1 MNLYILHKLTNIID
15 MENRA
20 YKFRIYPTS
29 QQETFLEKE
38 LGLKRLYWNLSL
50 AAKNADH
57 SYKLKSYKETFAELK
72 PEALEWCKEIDSTAM
87 ADVWNDLT
95 QAFRNFFASCNR
107 TRKGKFVKPPKFKS
121 KKTMKESIGYTAMA
135 KPKFVNG
142 KLFITRKL
150 GLLEG
155 TFHRFAEGKLK
166 NVTISRTATRK
177 WFVSILV
184 EKKETKKNNNGK
196 AIGIDWNCRD
206 EDFIVM
212 SNGTKVKC
220 PRFLQRSSKQLAHY
234 QKLLS
239 KKFVKGKPEQSQNYC
254 KAKYKVAKLHEKVS
268 WQRQDWLHKLSYDLA
283 QKYQYVIVED
293 INLQSMAQMHH
304 GKVVGDQGFGML
316 RNMIAYKTT
325 LVKVSAK
332 NTSKTC
338 HTCGY
343 VNPKVVLGVEKWKCP
358 VCSSEHDRDINAALN
373 ILNKGVTSLGIVGR
387 ERAEIT
393 NACGA
398 PSSAVKHEVS
408 NPSSRVLG
416 S

>member
-1 MNLYILHKLTNIID
+1 

-29 QQETFLEKE
+29 QQEIFLEKE

-50 AAKNADH
+50 AAKNADL

-95 QAFRNFFASCNR
+95 QAFRNFFTSCNG

-121 KKTMKESIGYTAMA
+121 KKNMKESIGYTSMA
-135 KPKFVNG
+135 KPKFING
-142 KLFITRKL
+142 KPFITRKL
-150 GLLEG
+150 GLLDG
-155 TFHRFAEGKLK
+155 TFHRFVEGKLK
-166 NVTISRTATRK
+166 HITINRTTTGK

-184 EKKETKKNNNGK
+184 EKKETEKNDNGK

-206 EDFIVM
+206 DVFLTL
-212 SNGTKVKC
+212 SDSTKVKC
-220 PRFLQRSSKQLAHY
+220 PRFLREKKKQLAHY
-234 QKLLS
+234 QKLMS
-239 KKFVKGKPEQSQNYC
+239 KKFVKGKQKQSQNYY
-254 KAKYKVAKLHEKVS
+254 KAKYRVAKLHEKVA
-268 WQRQDWLHKLSYDLA
+268 WQRQDWLHKVSYDLA

-293 INLQSMAQMHH
+293 INLQSMAQMNH
-304 GKVVGDQGFGML
+304 GKAVGDQGFGML

-343 VNPKVVLGVEKWKCP
+343 VNPKVVLGVEQWKCP

-387 ERAEIT
+387 ERTEIK
-393 NACGA
+393 NACGE
-398 PSSAVKHEVS
+398 PRSSAKQEVS
-408 NPSSRVLG
+408 QPL
-416 S
+416 